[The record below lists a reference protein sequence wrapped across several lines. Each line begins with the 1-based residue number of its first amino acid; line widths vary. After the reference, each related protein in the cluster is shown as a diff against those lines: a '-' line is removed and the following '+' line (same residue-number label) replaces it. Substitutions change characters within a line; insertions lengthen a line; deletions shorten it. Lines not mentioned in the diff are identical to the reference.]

1 MNTYNKLL
9 LDEAQAMISLLNKYL
24 DNANLNVEKRQSFTN
39 ALEAVVDSLDT
50 AGILVKDALEFN
62 NKFKNCCLLISIIF
76 ILSTSC
82 KLLYTIKNL
91 CQVNYF

>member
-24 DNANLNVEKRQSFTN
+24 DNANLNIEKRQSVTN
-39 ALEAVVDSLDT
+39 ALEAAIDSLDT

-62 NKFKNCCLLISIIF
+62 NNKF
-76 ILSTSC
+76 
-82 KLLYTIKNL
+82 
-91 CQVNYF
+91 

>member
-24 DNANLNVEKRQSFTN
+24 DNANLNVDKRQGVTN
-39 ALEAVVDSLDT
+39 ALEAAIDNLDI

-62 NKFKNCCLLISIIF
+62 NKF
-76 ILSTSC
+76 
-82 KLLYTIKNL
+82 
-91 CQVNYF
+91 

>member
-24 DNANLNVEKRQSFTN
+24 DNANLNVEKRQSVTN

-50 AGILVKDALEFN
+50 AGIIVKDTLEFN
-62 NKFKNCCLLISIIF
+62 NKF
-76 ILSTSC
+76 
-82 KLLYTIKNL
+82 
-91 CQVNYF
+91 

>member
-24 DNANLNVEKRQSFTN
+24 DSANLNVEKRQSVTN

-50 AGILVKDALEFN
+50 AGI
-62 NKFKNCCLLISIIF
+62 
-76 ILSTSC
+76 
-82 KLLYTIKNL
+82 
-91 CQVNYF
+91 

>member
-24 DNANLNVEKRQSFTN
+24 DNADLNVEKRQSVTN
-39 ALEAVVDSLDT
+39 ALEAAIDSLDI

-62 NKFKNCCLLISIIF
+62 NKF
-76 ILSTSC
+76 
-82 KLLYTIKNL
+82 
-91 CQVNYF
+91 

>member
-24 DNANLNVEKRQSFTN
+24 DNANLDIEKRQSVTN
-39 ALEAVVDSLDT
+39 ALEATVDSLDI

-62 NKFKNCCLLISIIF
+62 NKF
-76 ILSTSC
+76 
-82 KLLYTIKNL
+82 
-91 CQVNYF
+91 

>member
-24 DNANLNVEKRQSFTN
+24 DNANLNIEKRQSVTN

-50 AGILVKDALEFN
+50 ASIIVKDALEFN
-62 NKFKNCCLLISIIF
+62 NKF
-76 ILSTSC
+76 
-82 KLLYTIKNL
+82 
-91 CQVNYF
+91 